1 MSRNVK
7 TATTSQGNNNKP
19 DLMATLG
26 IDKSQVIE
34 TTPKS
39 TTSTPTTEVGK
50 MKESAKQAIADVNKK
65 HGKNISF
72 TCFVRSGTDKE
83 TKKPLYKPSNK
94 KGNWL
99 VVERDDGLYEVT
111 RTIYYSE
118 THTIGDFNE
127 LDV

>member
-1 MSRNVK
+1 MSSNK
-7 TATTSQGNNNKP
+7 TQTPQGKTTKA

-26 IDKSQVIE
+26 IDKSQVVE
-34 TTPKS
+34 TTPKA
-39 TTSTPTTEVGK
+39 TTTTPTTEVGK
-50 MKESAKQAIADVNKK
+50 MKHSAKVAIEEVNKK

-72 TCFVRSGTDKE
+72 TCFVRSGKDKDN
-83 TKKPLYKPSNK
+83 KPLWKPSNK

-99 VVERDDGLYEVT
+99 VVEREDGLFDVT

-118 THTIGDFNE
+118 TFTIGDYNE

>member
-1 MSRNVK
+1 MTSKEN
-7 TATTSQGNNNKP
+7 TASSKATNNKP

-39 TTSTPTTEVGK
+39 NTTTPTTEVGK
-50 MKESAKQAIADVNKK
+50 MKESARLAIADVNKK

-99 VVERDDGLYEVT
+99 VVERDDGLFEVT